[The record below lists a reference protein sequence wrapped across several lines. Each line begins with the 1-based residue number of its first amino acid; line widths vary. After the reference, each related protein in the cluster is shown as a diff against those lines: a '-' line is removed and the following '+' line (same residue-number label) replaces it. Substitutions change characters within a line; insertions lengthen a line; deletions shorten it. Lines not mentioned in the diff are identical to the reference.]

1 MKVSLQGKDLVTVT
15 NAYAPLPG
23 ADDEKAEQFYDDI
36 NNNNNNNN
44 NKEKKKLQ
52 LILTQKQD
60 HYGRF

>member
-23 ADDEKAEQFYDDI
+23 ADDENAEQFYDDI

-44 NKEKKKLQ
+44 NNKEKKS
-52 LILTQKQD
+52 
-60 HYGRF
+60 YSW